1 MPEYRR
7 PLLYALLA
15 AVTWL
20 ALNWLYGTLV
30 LGPSPL

>member
-1 MPEYRR
+1 VPDARR
-7 PLLYALLA
+7 LLLCALLA
-15 AVTWL
+15 AITWL